1 MKHLGNTISNTMDGN
16 QLDMKVKSARN
27 VDKNNTIC
35 QEFHFA
41 HPKTKSTL
49 NNIYNGHFTGSQL
62 WKVGSKEYEK
72 VLSTYN
78 RSVKIMFDLPWAT
91 HRFFI
96 EPMTGNH
103 HVRRILVRRY
113 MSFIDKIKKCS
124 KST

>member
-1 MKHLGNTISNTMDGN
+1 
-16 QLDMKVKSARN
+16 MKVIPARY

-41 HPKTKSTL
+41 HPKTKSTI

-78 RSVKIMFDLPWAT
+78 RSVKIMFDLLWT
-91 HRFFI
+91 TSWFLI
-96 EPMTGNH
+96 ELLTG
-103 HVRRILVRRY
+103 
-113 MSFIDKIKKCS
+113 
-124 KST
+124 